1 MTLYLTDRTPPDEIR
16 RAREAG
22 IVALKLYPAGATT
35 NSDAGVTDIRKTYAT
50 LEAMQREGLLLL
62 VHGEVTDAD
71 IDLFDREAVFI
82 DRVLQPLRRDFPGLK
97 VVFEHITTR
106 EAAQYV
112 AAGDDHLAATITAH
126 HLLFNR
132 NAIFLG
138 GMRPHYYCL
147 PVLKREEHRLA
158 LVAAAT
164 SGSPK
169 FFLGTDSAPHA
180 AALKEH
186 AAACAGCYT
195 ALSAL
200 ELYAAGLRRCRRA
213 GQAGRLCQ
221 LPRRRFLRPAAQ
233 RRPHHAAPPG
243 LDAAREPA
251 LRRDAAQA
259 AVWRR
264 NAELDTGDRGMI
276 EKQPRIALLIDADNS
291 PASKIDV
298 ILAELAKVGVTNIR
312 RAYGNWKKDG
322 LKGWEA
328 VLHEYAIR
336 PVQQFDYSK
345 GKNATDM
352 GMVIEAM
359 DLLYTDQPEAFG
371 IVSSDADFTPLV
383 MHLKA
388 KGAQVFGFGA
398 KKTPL
403 PFVNACSRFLYLE
416 HLGQPVAVDEPRDA
430 KASKTDKPRPKAAAQ
445 GGNGVGNGDAA
456 PTRLDS
462 AALKQ
467 DARLVSLLR
476 NAVESAAGE
485 DGWSALGSVGQQI
498 GNQASFDPRNYGY
511 RKLLDLIEAT
521 QLFELDRRGTQFV
534 LRDKKL
540 AKAG

>member
-1 MTLYLTDRTPPDEIR
+1 
-16 RAREAG
+16 
-22 IVALKLYPAGATT
+22 
-35 NSDAGVTDIRKTYAT
+35 
-50 LEAMQREGLLLL
+50 
-62 VHGEVTDAD
+62 
-71 IDLFDREAVFI
+71 
-82 DRVLQPLRRDFPGLK
+82 
-97 VVFEHITTR
+97 
-106 EAAQYV
+106 
-112 AAGDDHLAATITAH
+112 
-126 HLLFNR
+126 
-132 NAIFLG
+132 
-138 GMRPHYYCL
+138 
-147 PVLKREEHRLA
+147 
-158 LVAAAT
+158 
-164 SGSPK
+164 
-169 FFLGTDSAPHA
+169 
-180 AALKEH
+180 
-186 AAACAGCYT
+186 
-195 ALSAL
+195 
-200 ELYAAGLRRCRRA
+200 
-213 GQAGRLCQ
+213 
-221 LPRRRFLRPAAQ
+221 
-233 RRPHHAAPPG
+233 
-243 LDAAREPA
+243 
-251 LRRDAAQA
+251 
-259 AVWRR
+259 
-264 NAELDTGDRGMI
+264 MI

-359 DLLYTDQPEAFG
+359 DLLYTDQPDAFG

-416 HLGQPVAVDEPRDA
+416 NLGQPVAVDEPRDA
-430 KASKTDKPRPKAAAQ
+430 KGAKAAKPKPKATAQ

-456 PTRLDS
+456 AAVRLDT

-467 DARLVSLLR
+467 DARLVTLLR

-485 DGWSALGSVGQQI
+485 DGWSALGAVGQQI

-534 LRDKKL
+534 LRDKRL
-540 AKAG
+540 ARAGGG